1 MSSQRYV
8 KRKAKDEGEKPFWI
22 SFSDLMTAL
31 MVMFLVVMAVALLAV
46 TSPSDAQQKSID
58 DWISKLEEK
67 IKSDYPS
74 VNYQRNR
81 NIIDFGSK
89 ANFKFGKSEFEGT
102 PEESKFKEEA
112 LRKFVPALLELA
124 NDDLG
129 KKVVKR
135 VVVEGYTDKRGSY
148 LSNLDLSLRRSERV
162 LCILLDD
169 AGQFTLNSEGKK
181 QVRELFLVGG
191 YSFNNEKNSD
201 EESRRIE
208 MRIEFLGAFESRKS
222 TPAANVEFG
231 KCPL

>member
-1 MSSQRYV
+1 MSNQRYV
-8 KRKAKDEGEKPFWI
+8 KKKMKEEGEKPFWI

-46 TSPSDAQQKSID
+46 TSPGDAQQKAID
-58 DWISKLEEK
+58 EWVQKLEQKLNSEF
-67 IKSDYPS
+67 PG

-89 ANFKFGKSEFEGT
+89 ANFKFGKSEFEGSN
-102 PEESKFKEEA
+102 EEAKRKEEA
-112 LRKFVPALLELA
+112 LRKFVPTLLKLA
-124 NDDLG
+124 NDELG
-129 KKVVKR
+129 QKVVKR
-135 VVVEGYTDKRGSY
+135 IVVEGYTDKRGSY
-148 LSNLDLSLRRSERV
+148 LSNLHLSMSRSERV
-162 LCILLDD
+162 LCILLDED
-169 AGQFTLNSEGKK
+169 GLNPLNSVEKG

-208 MRIEFLGAFESRKS
+208 MRIEFLGAFEARKELPK
-222 TPAANVEFG
+222 TNVDFG

>member
-1 MSSQRYV
+1 MCSQRYV
-8 KRKAKDEGEKPFWI
+8 KKKSKEEGEKPFWI

-46 TSPSDAQQKSID
+46 TSPGDAQQKAID
-58 DWISKLEEK
+58 DWVLKLEHK
-67 IKSDYPS
+67 LNTDFPG
-74 VNYQRNR
+74 VNYQRNK
-81 NIIDFGSK
+81 NTIDFGSR

-102 PEESKFKEEA
+102 LEEAKEKEEA
-112 LRKFVPALLELA
+112 LRKFVPALLALA

-135 VVVEGYTDKRGSY
+135 VVVEGYTDKRGTY

-162 LCILLDD
+162 LCILLDE
-169 AGQFTLNSEGKK
+169 AGSHALTAEGKK

-222 TPAANVEFG
+222 TPANSVEFG

>member
-1 MSSQRYV
+1 MISQRHV
-8 KRKAKDEGEKPFWI
+8 KRKPKEEGEKPFWI

-46 TSPSDAQQKSID
+46 TSPGDKQQQAIDQWIQRLEKKLQSDF
-58 DWISKLEEK
+58 
-67 IKSDYPS
+67 PG

-89 ANFKFGKSEFEGT
+89 ANFKFGKSEFEGSL
-102 PEESKFKEEA
+102 EEAKGKEEE
-112 LRKFVPALLELA
+112 LRKFVPLLLNLA
-124 NDDLG
+124 NEDLG
-129 KKVVKR
+129 KRVVKR
-135 VVVEGYTDKRGSY
+135 VVVEGYTDKRGTY

-162 LCILLDD
+162 LCILLEDTGRFLLD
-169 AGQFTLNSEGKK
+169 PEKKK

-208 MRIEFLGAFESRKS
+208 MRIEFLGPFESRKS
-222 TPAANVEFG
+222 TPAFNVEFG

>member
-1 MSSQRYV
+1 MSSQRHV
-8 KRKAKDEGEKPFWI
+8 KRRSKEEGEKPFWI

-46 TSPSDAQQKSID
+46 TSPGDKQQQAID
-58 DWISKLEEK
+58 EWIQKLEK
-67 IKSDYPS
+67 KLQSDFPG

-89 ANFKFGKSEFEGT
+89 ANFKFGKSEFEGSL
-102 PEESKFKEEA
+102 EEAKEKEEA
-112 LRKFVPALLELA
+112 LRKFVPLLLNLA
-124 NDDLG
+124 NEDLG
-129 KKVVKR
+129 KRVVKR
-135 VVVEGYTDKRGSY
+135 VVVEGYTDKRGTY

-162 LCILLDD
+162 LCIFLEDTGRFLLD
-169 AGQFTLNSEGKK
+169 AEEKK

-208 MRIEFLGAFESRKS
+208 MRIEFLGPFEPRKS
-222 TPAANVEFG
+222 TPASNVEFG